1 MRGAIIGAGASGTV
15 SLAMS
20 RCNGQLFAVK
30 SAANSSV
37 ALDNEYRILQGLDSP
52 DIVTC
57 LGHCYSVENCVK
69 VHNLFMEYMPG
80 GSVGD
85 LLVKFGGKL
94 DESVIRTYTRGI
106 LRGIDYLHR
115 QGIVH
120 CDIKGKNVLVGN
132 NGVKL
137 ADFGS
142 AKRLGEEKNGQEAIQ
157 LRGTPQW
164 MAPEVVNQVEQG
176 PASDIWSLGCTV
188 LEMATGRPPWSQVSN
203 PLAAMYR
210 IGCTEEL
217 PELPSSLSPLIRDFL
232 EKCFRRIPR
241 RGGPVWSC

>member
-1 MRGAIIGAGASGTV
+1 MGIELQTGRFEEDGWVRGAIIGAGASGTV

-20 RCNGQLFAVK
+20 RSNGQLFAVK
-30 SAANSSV
+30 SAASSSV
-37 ALDNEYRILQGLDSP
+37 SLDNEYQILRGLDSP
-52 DIVTC
+52 YIVTC
-57 LGHCYSVENCVK
+57 LGRCYSVDNYVK

-85 LLVKFGGKL
+85 LLIKFGGQL
-94 DESVIRTYTRGI
+94 DESVIRAYTRGN
-106 LRGIDYLHR
+106 LRGSDYLHG

-120 CDIKGKNVLVGN
+120 CDIKGKNVLVGA

-142 AKRLGEEKNGQEAIQ
+142 TKRFGDEKNGQEALQ

-217 PELPSSLSPLIRDFL
+217 PELPASLSP
-232 EKCFRRIPR
+232 
-241 RGGPVWSC
+241 